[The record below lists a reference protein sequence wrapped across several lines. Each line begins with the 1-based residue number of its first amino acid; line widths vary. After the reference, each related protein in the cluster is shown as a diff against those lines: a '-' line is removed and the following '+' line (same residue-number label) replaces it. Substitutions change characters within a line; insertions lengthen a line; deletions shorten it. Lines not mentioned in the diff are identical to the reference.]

1 MMLTIQY
8 QAGDMAQQLKVL
20 VTQAWCLKVSTATM
34 KHHNKKVSSGG
45 EGLLDLDHIAS
56 HH

>member
-1 MMLTIQY
+1 MMLSIQY

-20 VTQAWCLKVSTATM
+20 VTQAWCLKVSTAAM